1 MRKIMSFVIIALF
14 INSLGTAVAA
24 PPSPPP
30 APPLTL
36 PEAKALATRSS
47 PTLIAARERLHQ
59 VNLLVDKAWT
69 MVKPQWTATGT
80 YTHYNTGMDLIF
92 PDVSSIGTSQ
102 DVCGPAWNPD
112 IGFCFTRYQTQTLQ
126 KQDSFNFYSQISQPL
141 FLARAISSIKSAY
154 KSYDIASLSTENT
167 TDYLLYSLEVAYYG
181 ALTAKKF
188 VAIAKNAVDVRA
200 EHLRVARAK
209 FEVGDTPKITALAA
223 EIALNQAEQDL
234 KSAQNSLELSK
245 ESIQLLIGQRRE
257 FSLVAPKPPGRPDVN
272 MRQYIAQAIGKRRDL
287 TAARLNLDLAEEAKA
302 DAWYRFLPSLVATGS
317 LRVADVKG
325 FTNEY
330 ITWNVGLALSIPLYD
345 GGLRY
350 AYLDEAKS
358 KIREA
363 QAEIE
368 QTRQSIDSEIRQ
380 LWLRLEMAEANL
392 HKAHRAVE
400 LAKEQVELANA
411 SFNAGVSTH
420 LEVLEANSSLFIT
433 EMTEA
438 QQELNL
444 QLAVLRLRKANS
456 MFNPA
461 GSFSIGASPATAPAA
476 GSTTSSSAS
485 AAAGSYSSTGF

>member
-1 MRKIMSFVIIALF
+1 MRKIMIFII
-14 INSLGTAVAA
+14 IISYIPLGVFADEQPEAA
-24 PPSPPP
+24 SAP
-30 APPLTL
+30 PPLTL
-36 PEAKALATRSS
+36 SEAKALAAKSN
-47 PTLIAARERLHQ
+47 PTLIATREKLHQ
-59 VNLLVDKAWT
+59 VNLLIDKAWT

-80 YTHYNTGMDLIF
+80 YTHYNTGMDLTF
-92 PDVSSIGTSQ
+92 PDFSSVGTSPE
-102 DVCGPAWNPD
+102 VCGPAWTPD
-112 IGFCFTRYQTQTLQ
+112 IGFCFTRYETQTLQ

-141 FLARAISSIKSAY
+141 FFARAISSIKSAY
-154 KSYDIASLSTENT
+154 TSYDIASLNTENT
-167 TDYLLYSLEVAYYG
+167 ADYLLYTLEVAYYG

-200 EHLRVARAK
+200 EHLKVARAK
-209 FEVGDTPKITALAA
+209 FEVGDTPKITALSA

-234 KSAQNSLELSK
+234 KSAQNSLDLSK
-245 ESIQLLIGQRRE
+245 ESIQLLIGERRE
-257 FSLVAPKPPGRPDVN
+257 FSLVTPEPPSRPATN
-272 MRQYIAQAIGKRRDL
+272 LQQYVAQAIDKRRDL
-287 TAARLNLDLAEEAKA
+287 SAAHLNLELAEEAKA
-302 DAWYRFLPSLVATGS
+302 DAWYRFLPSLVATGT

-330 ITWNVGLALSIPLYD
+330 LTWNVGLTLSIPLYD

-363 QAEIE
+363 RAEIE
-368 QTRQSIDSEIRQ
+368 QTKQSIISEIRQ
-380 LWLRLEMAEANL
+380 LWLKTEMADANL

-400 LAKEQVELANA
+400 LAKEQVELAKA
-411 SFNAGVSTH
+411 SFNAGASTH

-444 QLAVLRLRKANS
+444 QLAILRLRKATT

-461 GSFSIGASPATAPAA
+461 GSLSSGASAA
-476 GSTTSSSAS
+476 STTVSGSTTSSSAS
-485 AAAGSYSSTGF
+485 SGASSSSGY